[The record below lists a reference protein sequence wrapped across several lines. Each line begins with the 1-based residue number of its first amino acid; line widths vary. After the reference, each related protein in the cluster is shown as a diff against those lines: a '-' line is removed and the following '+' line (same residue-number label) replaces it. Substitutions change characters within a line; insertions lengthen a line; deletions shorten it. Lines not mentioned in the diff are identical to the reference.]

1 METNPVLYV
10 ICAIIVL
17 FNAFLIF
24 IYIKS
29 RFKSFPY
36 YFNIFFCI
44 TISINN
50 IIRLIRRDPN
60 EQMISGICK
69 AQAVILTFF
78 DKLILACVCSYS
90 VINYLGTCKTE
101 FYKNNEKI
109 IYIILAIFSIIVSI
123 ISTIIFIN
131 EGYSHHSEYCYADT
145 SNTVK
150 KVADSIITGI
160 LFFIS
165 MLSLII
171 LIVNII
177 QLKNKFNPNESP
189 EKISSI
195 KFHIFRFCFDIC
207 INILLF
213 VYILLIINKALPFD
227 SFVKDLIYILLCLII
242 EMFFTINSESIKE
255 TKRILTCQKVNNET
269 EKEEDAPMLTE
280 DFGDAAPKGKAM
292 KPMDDYN

>member
-36 YFNIFFCI
+36 YFNIFFCV

-50 IIRLIRRDPN
+50 IIRLIRGDPN
-60 EQMISGICK
+60 EQMISDICK

-101 FYKNNEKI
+101 FHKNNEKI

-160 LFFIS
+160 LFFI
-165 MLSLII
+165 
-171 LIVNII
+171 
-177 QLKNKFNPNESP
+177 
-189 EKISSI
+189 
-195 KFHIFRFCFDIC
+195 
-207 INILLF
+207 
-213 VYILLIINKALPFD
+213 Y
-227 SFVKDLIYILLCLII
+227 
-242 EMFFTINSESIKE
+242 
-255 TKRILTCQKVNNET
+255 
-269 EKEEDAPMLTE
+269 
-280 DFGDAAPKGKAM
+280 
-292 KPMDDYN
+292 